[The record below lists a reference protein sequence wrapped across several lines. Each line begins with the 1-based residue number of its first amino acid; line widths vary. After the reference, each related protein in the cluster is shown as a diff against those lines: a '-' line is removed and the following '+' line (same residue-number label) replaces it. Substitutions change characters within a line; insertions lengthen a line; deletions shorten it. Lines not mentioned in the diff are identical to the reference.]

1 MVQSM
6 SNFTL
11 NKLNEDTINALRHHN
26 LLINLVRSIAI
37 EEAVIE
43 IDIYQESSNT
53 KLDSYLEKQNIFD
66 DVALEQHLALKG
78 LNAESLRWQ
87 LELPERIAKYSYKK
101 FKHKAEARFLEIK
114 ETLDTV
120 IYSLLRVKDGFLAR
134 ELYFRIS
141 QGEEDFASLAA
152 KYSEG
157 PEANTN
163 GIVGPV
169 SMKKSHPALT
179 ERLRTSRPHELL
191 EPFNIN
197 EWWLVARLEQY
208 QPAKF
213 EEATALA
220 ITKELFYEWIE
231 EQVQCRISSL

>member
-1 MVQSM
+1 M
-6 SNFTL
+6 
-11 NKLNEDTINALRHHN
+11 
-26 LLINLVRSIAI
+26 LLNLVRAIII
-37 EEAVIE
+37 EEAVLE
-43 IDIYQESSNT
+43 IDISEESSNL
-53 KLDSYLEKQNIFD
+53 KFDNYLKKQNIFD
-66 DVALEQHLALKG
+66 DLAMEKHLALKG
-78 LNAESLRWQ
+78 LNAKSLRWQ
-87 LELPERIAKYSYKK
+87 LELPERIAKYSQKK
-101 FKHKAEARFLEIK
+101 FKHKAEARFLEKK

-169 SMKKSHPALT
+169 SMRQSHPALT

-197 EWWLVARLEQY
+197 EWWLVARLERY

-231 EQVQCRISSL
+231 EQVQCRMPSL